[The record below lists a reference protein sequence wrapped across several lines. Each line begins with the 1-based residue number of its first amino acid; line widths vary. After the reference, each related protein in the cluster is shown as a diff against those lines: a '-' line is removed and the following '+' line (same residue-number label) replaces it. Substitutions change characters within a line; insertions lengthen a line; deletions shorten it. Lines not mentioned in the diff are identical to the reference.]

1 MVRCAKNTLR
11 VLVAA
16 LYALAMTWLGFA
28 HQPVMAITAPSSLER
43 LAYVLPDG
51 TLPDLCIPQSD
62 SPTGNGHFATC
73 EACLVAGGHGT
84 LAPPLTLPLPSK
96 RVIARVEIAPSAALH
111 TAARE
116 RARAR
121 GPPIG

>member
-1 MVRCAKNTLR
+1 VA
-11 VLVAA
+11 VAA
-16 LYALAMTWLGFA
+16 LYALAMVWLGFA
-28 HQPVMAITAPSSLER
+28 HQPFAPVTAPSSLER

-62 SPTGNGHFATC
+62 GPVRDGHFAAC
-73 EACLVAGGHGT
+73 DACLVAGGHAAPTTPPT
-84 LAPPLTLPLPSK
+84 LADPEA
-96 RVIARVEIAPSAALH
+96 RAIARVEIAPSTAPNA
-111 TAARE
+111 AARE